1 MLTNFDLFFPCSY
14 LIIYLLAL
22 KLSFSHLNFKT
33 GVSGGGGAERTII
46 FYPASLRNNCA
57 YGSTLFFSSSHTDS
71 KAVFKVDRNG
81 ETGWPLLRRVGRGE
95 MCAKSLRRTGCCS
108 ARHLAVIGL
117 LMGSVMGRTVSWW

>member
-14 LIIYLLAL
+14 LIIYLLAS

-57 YGSTLFFSSSHTDS
+57 YGSTVFFSSSHTDS
-71 KAVFKVDRNG
+71 KAVFKADRPAQAG
-81 ETGWPLLRRVGRGE
+81 GAGGDVCRSPLKGQAAIGP
-95 MCAKSLRRTGCCS
+95 
-108 ARHLAVIGL
+108 VI
-117 LMGSVMGRTVSWW
+117 SP